1 MHGTGEDV
9 VSNSGKK
16 QLRNDVPERPGR
28 PGRLPAEES
37 TRITRRITALSV
49 GVGVILIALKFIVFR
64 ESGSVGILSSLVHSS
79 LDLIAAISSFLA
91 VRYAAIRPDRIYR
104 FGRGKAEGFAAV
116 LQVCLI
122 VLASVH
128 LLEEAVN
135 RFEQPHAVMQSGY
148 AIAAM
153 LLAIAITFWLLIA
166 QTWAIRAT
174 GSLAVRGDRAHYIAD
189 MSANLAVIAG
199 IALTTYTPFLR
210 ADSLVGIGI
219 ALWLLYTGYKVARLA
234 WSQLMDHELP
244 EPERALI
251 CELTLKDKRINGV
264 QDLRTRAAGPYIHVQ
279 MQLDLDGSLSLA
291 QAHDIVL
298 AAEKRVM
305 QAFPAA
311 DILSHPHPRDCHHR
325 HGNNIFKT
333 RH

>member
-1 MHGTGEDV
+1 MNPVLLE
-9 VSNSGKK
+9 
-16 QLRNDVPERPGR
+16 
-28 PGRLPAEES
+28 
-37 TRITRRITALSV
+37 
-49 GVGVILIALKFIVFR
+49 F
-64 ESGSVGILSSLVHSS
+64 LSSLVHSS

-135 RFEQPHAVMQSGY
+135 RFEQPHAVMLKWICHCGH
-148 AIAAM
+148 AACDCDYV
-153 LLAIAITFWLLIA
+153 LATDCPDMGPF
-166 QTWAIRAT
+166 RAT